1 MNIENYL
8 TKLRALINNN
18 AKIILSSRS
27 KNMFFCEKNNIDYE
41 RIKQILLNLDTNDFC
56 KVLNNKGI
64 NGEEKLYLFAP
75 SIILKNGSTSQM
87 YIKINMIVEKNVI
100 VLISFHKSKYEL
112 KTLFNSEV
120 DNKC

>member
-1 MNIENYL
+1 MSNEQEIENYL
-8 TKLRALINNN
+8 IKLRALINNN

-87 YIKINMIVEKNVI
+87 IVEKNII